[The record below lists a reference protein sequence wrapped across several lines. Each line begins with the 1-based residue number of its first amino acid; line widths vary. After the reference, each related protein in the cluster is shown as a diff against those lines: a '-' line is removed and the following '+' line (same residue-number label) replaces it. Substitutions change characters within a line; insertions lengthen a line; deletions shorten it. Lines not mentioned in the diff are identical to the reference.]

1 MKRASTTNF
10 DIQIGLI
17 SLNKNKESRMK
28 TVQTIAKGA
37 ALFAATLVSSVA
49 PVASA
54 VAEEAAGVMSLGPVG
69 AGLAIGLA
77 VIGGAIGQGKA
88 VAAML
93 ESYGRNPSVGG
104 KLLAPMLIGMALIES
119 LVILAFV
126 IAYLKA

>member
-1 MKRASTTNF
+1 
-10 DIQIGLI
+10 
-17 SLNKNKESRMK
+17 MK

-126 IAYLKA
+126 IAFLKA

>member
-10 DIQIGLI
+10 DIQIGLV

-28 TVQTIAKGA
+28 TVRTIAKGA
-37 ALFAATLVSSVA
+37 ALFVATLVASVA

-54 VAEEAAGVMSLGPVG
+54 VAEEAAGGMSLGPVG

-77 VIGGAIGQGKA
+77 VIGGGIGQGKA

-126 IAYLKA
+126 IAFLKA